1 MYFFSNEYTVSLV
14 FRMVNQKPGIKT
26 SYPVAFLLGEK
37 VSFNN
42 SVAMHVRMLL
52 KIIQYLQISLSI
64 KVHND
69 RSVSETAP
77 RSAWWGFSSH
87 LQGGYT
93 G

>member
-69 RSVSETAP
+69 QLVSGMIKLLNIMCP
-77 RSAWWGFSSH
+77 LILSK
-87 LQGGYT
+87 YT
-93 G
+93 MLV